1 MRKSAV
7 HKIMLVLF
15 LFCLLIFA
23 SFALRGTA
31 TKVSRS
37 FDANNITET
46 DVLHVGVKSHR
57 DTIVEALRV
66 MDFERESNLESIRA
80 TKTVSIQ
87 KAVLDNGSYNDLPDG
102 TKNFYSLFLKLMILL
117 SCALFSLFLRRW
129 LILVSNFKIGLNTIL
144 YVHLKDGKKGSAS
157 FQ

>member
-1 MRKSAV
+1 MKSAA
-7 HKIMLVLF
+7 HKILLVMF

-23 SFALRGTA
+23 SFALRGIA
-31 TKVSRS
+31 TKVGHS
-37 FDANNITET
+37 FDATKTVETRTLNI
-46 DVLHVGVKSHR
+46 DLKSHR

-66 MDFERESNLESIRA
+66 MDFERESNLVSIRA

-87 KAVLDNGSYNDLPDG
+87 KAVLDNGSYNDFPDG
-102 TKNFYSLFLKLMILL
+102 TKNFNSLFLKLMILL
-117 SCALFSLFLRRW
+117 SCALFSLLRRRW

-144 YVHLKDGKKGSAS
+144 YVHLKDGKKGSVS